1 MTIDS
6 SSSIRAVRA
15 LFIYI
20 RGTLWPERPCKTK
33 REINCRKK
41 TRRRLCT
48 FCFSFHIFYCAP
60 HFAVCQ
66 YVQCCIHSLCS
77 SSVSSHFHRCVFFF
91 LLLSFVCV
99 CITFTQF
106 ITFAL
111 TLSILIRFRYC
122 FSLVFSLVVVILLS
136 AMRCAYTY
144 LYRLRTTV
152 KWKRSEFSHGLYMRI
167 IIIIEIE
174 EKKKKLCK

>member
-1 MTIDS
+1 MHFLLFIS
-6 SSSIRAVRA
+6 HILLCAAFRCVSIRAMLHPLTL
-15 LFIYI
+15 LFF
-20 RGTLWPERPCKTK
+20 GFF
-33 REINCRKK
+33 
-41 TRRRLCT
+41 T
-48 FCFSFHIFYCAP
+48 FS
-60 HFAVCQ
+60 
-66 YVQCCIHSLCS
+66 SLCFFS
-77 SSVSSHFHRCVFFF
+77 SSFIR
-91 LLLSFVCV
+91 VCV

-122 FSLVFSLVVVILLS
+122 FSLVSCCRYFVVS
-136 AMRCAYTY
+136 DAMRVH